1 MSGRLARAL
10 TSFEKAHY
18 PFKNYRH
25 VRAESVL
32 FVGCNA
38 VSLYPQTVSEA
49 ARVLY
54 EAAGVG
60 VAYDCCG
67 APVAADAPDD
77 VARVTGGVERRL
89 LARGV
94 RELVLLCPTCDAHFR
109 AYLHKGRGE
118 GCDMRTVSVYAKLRE
133 VGLGAGLPAD
143 GAVFVPCPDR
153 QDKRWLGDVL
163 SFFEDIPP
171 VPTRVPCCG
180 LGEGAG
186 YANPHAMHAMARRA
200 VERCEAAAPGAPYVY
215 CASCA
220 GSFARHGCAEVRYV
234 LAEILG
240 THERAQVARSLANRA
255 ASKFR

>member
-1 MSGRLARAL
+1 MSGGLVRAL
-10 TSFEKAHY
+10 TSVEKAHY
-18 PFKNYRH
+18 PFKNYR
-25 VRAESVL
+25 RAQAESVL

-49 ARVLY
+49 ARVLS

-67 APVAADAPDD
+67 APVAVDAPDD
-77 VARVTGGVERRL
+77 VVRVTGGVERRL
-89 LARGV
+89 FTRGV

-109 AYLHKGRGE
+109 THLHE
-118 GCDMRTVSVYAKLRE
+118 GCGMRVVSVYAKLSE
-133 VGLGAGLPAD
+133 LGLGAKLPAD

-153 QDKRWLGDVL
+153 RDRRWLGDVL
-163 SFFEDIPP
+163 SFFDGVPP

-186 YANPHAMHAMARRA
+186 YANPQAMRAMATRA
-200 VERCEAAAPGAPYVY
+200 VERCQKEAPGAPYVY

-234 LAEILG
+234 LADILG
-240 THERAQVARSLANRA
+240 THERPQVTWSLANRA